1 MSLTAAANSSDN
13 VGGASGTDDT
23 HKEVGLAFAF

>member
-1 MSLTAAANSSDN
+1 MLASDN

-23 HKEVGLAFAF
+23 HKELSVAFAF